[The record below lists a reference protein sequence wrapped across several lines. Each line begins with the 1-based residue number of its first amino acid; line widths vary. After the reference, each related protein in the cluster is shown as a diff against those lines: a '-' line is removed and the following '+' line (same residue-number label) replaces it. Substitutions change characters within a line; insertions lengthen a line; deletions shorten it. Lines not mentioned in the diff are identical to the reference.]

1 MFTNRCILPKL
12 VIMKDLT
19 VQDILDKANRQT
31 KKFIKELDGEENIER
46 VETIDAVQNDIKGI
60 RQNVELKKGLYINEL
75 KSGLGDIVKKNPSK
89 VIIIKKTFGQKV
101 KLFLQKIFTKF

>member
-1 MFTNRCILPKL
+1 
-12 VIMKDLT
+12 MKDLSI
-19 VQDILDKANRQT
+19 QDILDKANQQT
-31 KKFIKELDGEENIER
+31 KKFIKELDGEENVER

-89 VIIIKKTFGQKV
+89 IIIVKKTFSQKV